1 MEARKKMWVTHSLSH
16 TVPKEVEGSVETGQD
31 QDVSQWSTKRLTVK
45 TQMIMIDWH
54 VIVKVLIEMT
64 DSNSGLICILIEGTG
79 WWYWQILDFRVYSVS
94 NGVSTKLTVSCVYA
108 SFSILSR
115 HNKNKR
121 PIDMDNRHK
130 LQIKYRIT
138 RTSTSSI
145 VNIWSSRNAP
155 HSPNRYQ

>member
-1 MEARKKMWVTHSLSH
+1 MTTEVSKNRNFKGQVQNEMEARKKMWVTHSLSH

-94 NGVSTKLTVSCVYA
+94 NGT
-108 SFSILSR
+108 
-115 HNKNKR
+115 
-121 PIDMDNRHK
+121 
-130 LQIKYRIT
+130 
-138 RTSTSSI
+138 
-145 VNIWSSRNAP
+145 
-155 HSPNRYQ
+155 